1 MSMTTQIVSTQNQ
14 AVSHSPRTLKLS
26 PALLD
31 KTKAFCQ
38 NHIGYQPQNA
48 SEIILYALLAHS
60 GKKINVPKAQEQRIL
75 LIPDPA
81 ERLAVLPTSVRIPD
95 ALYADLKETA
105 TQHNITIQDAATFIM
120 IDLLT
125 QNVLPCHALRVP
137 GSKRD
142 KRMQEAITQ
151 VLDSRHYDTSIEPC
165 GGALE
170 IHLNFQVADTEI
182 VCDTDPDK
190 INLYRVL
197 QKHHKAF
204 AARALAH
211 QIDSA
216 TFSMMK
222 ESKPTNSVDKAV
234 RFFYLN
240 LNSVR
245 NTGET
250 FKGMTPRAYWNA
262 IAATYALHARLRNTQ
277 IHKRDIFS
285 TLSGRNL
292 PDGRTLL
299 LVDPPYL
306 KTKTYRQNLTSNDHS
321 SLATRLQTLC
331 RKGTFDLVYFCRI
344 TDGHDKSDTEQQALK
359 LRNDIIMKGRI
370 DELYYNHGMFFKD
383 IPLDHGIIE
392 RIITSFPFKGATFYG
407 KGCD

>member
-14 AVSHSPRTLKLS
+14 AVSHSPRTFKLS
-26 PALLD
+26 SALLD
-31 KTKAFCQ
+31 KMEALYQKL
-38 NHIGYQPQNA
+38 IGYQPQSA

-60 GKKINVPKAQEQRIL
+60 GKKINVPNAQEQHFLR
-75 LIPDPA
+75 IPDSA
-81 ERLAVLPTSVRIPD
+81 ERLDIHPISVRIPD
-95 ALYADLKETA
+95 TLYADLKETA
-105 TQHNITIQDAATFIM
+105 TQHKITIQEAVTLIM

-125 QNVLPCHALRVP
+125 QDSLPRHVLRIP

-142 KRMQEAITQ
+142 KRMLDAITEA
-151 VLDSRHYDTSIEPC
+151 LDKRHYDTSIEPC

-170 IHLNFQVADTEI
+170 IHLNLDVADTEI
-182 VCDTDPDK
+182 VCDIDPDK
-190 INLYRVL
+190 IDLYKVL
-197 QKHHKAF
+197 QAHHKTF
-204 AARALAH
+204 VKRALAL

-216 TFSMMK
+216 TFNMMK
-222 ESKPTNSVDKAV
+222 ESEPTNNIDKAV

-240 LNSVR
+240 LNSAR

-250 FKGMTPRAYWNA
+250 FDGITLRTYWNA
-262 IAATYALHARLRNTQ
+262 IAATYALHARLQNTQ
-277 IHKRDIFS
+277 IHKRDIFK
-285 TLSGRNL
+285 TLSNRNL

-306 KTKTYRQNLTSNDHS
+306 KTKAYRQNLTSNDHS
-321 SLATRLQTLC
+321 SLATRLLNLC

-344 TDGHDKSDTEQQALK
+344 TDGHDKTDPEQQALK

-370 DELYYNHGMFFKD
+370 DDLYYNHGLFFKD

-392 RIITSFPFKGATFYG
+392 RIITSFYFKGSTPYG
-407 KGCD
+407 RKG